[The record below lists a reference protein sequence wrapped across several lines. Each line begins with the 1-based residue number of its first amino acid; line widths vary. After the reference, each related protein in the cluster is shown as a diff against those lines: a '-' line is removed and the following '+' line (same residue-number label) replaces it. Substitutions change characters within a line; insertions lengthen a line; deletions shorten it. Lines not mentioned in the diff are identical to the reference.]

1 MARLFRSVILV
12 VLLSLLSG
20 CMSTAKSDLSSLPIV
35 RNQIGR
41 LDEIGQECYLYKSG
55 GSYELLFYLTDDR
68 TLVETIKKG
77 TKVKIVQVVLETSR
91 RPAYTAAVRE
101 PTLIGRPSL
110 WPLFLWRLD
119 HHGRN
124 GILGEQTVFDI

>member
-1 MARLFRSVILV
+1 MPVVDERKKALV
-12 VLLSLLSG
+12 MQALEKNPKYIWRTIAGVAEETGLE
-20 CMSTAKSDLSSLPIV
+20 V
-35 RNQIGR
+35 R
-41 LDEIGQECYLYKSG
+41 
-55 GSYELLFYLTDDR
+55 
-68 TLVETIKKG
+68 TIKDIIAAAENEIIRS
-77 TKVKIVQVVLETSR
+77 KV
-91 RPAYTAAVRE
+91 PAADGQDLYTAAVRE